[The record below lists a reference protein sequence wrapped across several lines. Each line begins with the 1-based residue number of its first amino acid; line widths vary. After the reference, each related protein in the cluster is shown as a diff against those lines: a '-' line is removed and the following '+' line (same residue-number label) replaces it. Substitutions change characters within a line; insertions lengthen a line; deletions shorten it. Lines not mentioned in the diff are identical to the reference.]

1 MKKHSEHP
9 LFHSEN
15 SPIKYVAPLLAA
27 IILLAAVLGALI
39 LNTMGLHKALRQ
51 NTIDYGRDVSTH
63 LASNIAYRMETR
75 EVYIR
80 NLADTFSGMPDFLL
94 TEELL
99 NRKAAYLEMKDIFVV
114 KADGTTIPADE
125 EHADTI
131 KYLSGRPKLYTE
143 PMIFFAGNGEVFFSA
158 PIIRKAGGND
168 LLVGIRSDTLLQ
180 QMLQEA
186 DFKNQGLC
194 CIADK
199 DGTIIVSA
207 TDEAPFLELND
218 VFAEAATTEDDTEV
232 HRVLADIHALRSG
245 VAQFNSLGKEPI
257 LLGYSFLGI
266 NDWML
271 LTLLP
276 SDLFGESTTPYL
288 IRYIVIIGLLF
299 LLMLAI
305 LFFVIMYYRRTL
317 GYIQSI
323 ALTDPLTGGHNVLAF
338 RLCCEKLFREEP
350 EQAYAIIYLNIRDF
364 KHFNEHYGTQ
374 HGDALLR
381 QIFRLLQKQLLAG
394 ELICRSSG
402 DHFYLL
408 LLGKDENSVRHRLQD
423 MLNELERQLDRQYS
437 FEQVGFDQGAY
448 LIQEQDADLMLLMDR
463 AKVASAYS
471 YGDNTCRFY
480 DAALGKRL
488 EQEHALIAAFPNAI
502 ECHEFQLYIQSK
514 VHPGLGTVSGGE
526 VLVRWQHPTLGL
538 LLPGEFIPLFERSG
552 KICDLDF
559 YMFEETCRLLQDWL
573 LKGRTLPLSVNLSR
587 AHLASR
593 DLSFLDHFRAIK
605 EKYGIPDGLIELELT
620 ESLMLER
627 RDLRLVTT
635 MIDCIKE
642 MGFLCSIDDFGFG
655 YSSLALLK
663 DLNVS
668 TVKLDR
674 QFFLNESEKSW
685 LIVEQLIQLC
695 HSLGI
700 TVVAEGIETQ
710 EQVKNL
716 RTRGCDL
723 IQGYVYT
730 KPMPAPE
737 FEIWAA
743 R

>member
-51 NTIDYGRDVSTH
+51 NTIDYRRDVSTH

-131 KYLSGRPKLYTE
+131 QYLSGRPELYTE
-143 PMIFFAGNGEVFFSA
+143 PMIFFAGNGEVFFSRPYYPKGRRK
-158 PIIRKAGGND
+158 PICSWGSGLTHCSSKCSRKQILRIRGSVA
-168 LLVGIRSDTLLQ
+168 
-180 QMLQEA
+180 
-186 DFKNQGLC
+186 
-194 CIADK
+194 IADK

-245 VAQFNSLGKEPI
+245 VARFNSLGKEPI

-423 MLNELERQLDRQYS
+423 MLNELERQLGPA
-437 FEQVGFDQGAY
+437 V
-448 LIQEQDADLMLLMDR
+448 
-463 AKVASAYS
+463 
-471 YGDNTCRFY
+471 
-480 DAALGKRL
+480 
-488 EQEHALIAAFPNAI
+488 
-502 ECHEFQLYIQSK
+502 
-514 VHPGLGTVSGGE
+514 
-526 VLVRWQHPTLGL
+526 
-538 LLPGEFIPLFERSG
+538 
-552 KICDLDF
+552 
-559 YMFEETCRLLQDWL
+559 
-573 LKGRTLPLSVNLSR
+573 
-587 AHLASR
+587 
-593 DLSFLDHFRAIK
+593 FL
-605 EKYGIPDGLIELELT
+605 
-620 ESLMLER
+620 
-627 RDLRLVTT
+627 
-635 MIDCIKE
+635 
-642 MGFLCSIDDFGFG
+642 
-655 YSSLALLK
+655 
-663 DLNVS
+663 
-668 TVKLDR
+668 
-674 QFFLNESEKSW
+674 
-685 LIVEQLIQLC
+685 
-695 HSLGI
+695 
-700 TVVAEGIETQ
+700 
-710 EQVKNL
+710 
-716 RTRGCDL
+716 
-723 IQGYVYT
+723 
-730 KPMPAPE
+730 
-737 FEIWAA
+737 
-743 R
+743 